1 MLEWLKRIFLKPIDK
16 VDDMIPPVL
25 MTMAANFVMDLVKDK
40 AQSLA
45 SEHIEKAL
53 DKAPNEL
60 KEAFDKA
67 VNDDE
72 THGHKS
78 LLDMIK

>member
-45 SEHIEKAL
+45 SEHIEKAPMV
-53 DKAPNEL
+53 AEL
-60 KEAFDKA
+60 AKKYRF
-67 VNDDE
+67 NFSPRL
-72 THGHKS
+72 H
-78 LLDMIK
+78 LLVWDMALKV